1 MRPFERKKQ
10 PYRRNSDP
18 EDGVQTGSESD
29 KPADDPLV
37 RAFGRDYVPA
47 MNQEDPETI
56 NMTLNDLRHTFN
68 AFQSPTG
75 FDPLKKI
82 LNQLDQ
88 NGFQIQTRN
97 FKDEFVLPVR
107 RSTLLRNTGVRNLPL
122 PENN

>member
-1 MRPFERKKQ
+1 MRPFGRKKQ
-10 PYRRNSDP
+10 PYKGD
-18 EDGVQTGSESD
+18 DGTGNKPD

-37 RAFGRDYVPA
+37 RAFVRDYVPA

-56 NMTLNDLRHTFN
+56 NMTLSDLRRTFN
-68 AFQSPTG
+68 AFPSVNG
-75 FDPLKKI
+75 FDPLKRI

-88 NGFQIQTRN
+88 NGFPLQMRN

-107 RSTLLRNTGVRNLPL
+107 RATLLRETGLRNLPL

>member
-1 MRPFERKKQ
+1 MKPFGRKNEPYRKKT
-10 PYRRNSDP
+10 DT
-18 EDGVQTGSESD
+18 EDGPPTGNESD

-37 RAFGRDYVPA
+37 RAFVRDYVPA

-107 RSTLLRNTGVRNLPL
+107 KATLMRKTGVRNLPL